1 MLGVGLFAAFWA
13 VLLLRGTATDDRGR
27 MLVGLWIALFGALGL
42 ASLARSNPSP
52 VAGYDA
58 VSRAGGLLGAAVA
71 WPLSRVVSAYGA
83 AVVCLGLTPAEKR
96 GRELF
101 GEKCAV
107 CHTLAA
113 ANAIGKVG
121 PNLDTLQPPYT
132 LVLHTIE
139 NGCLQNPPTSG
150 SAQTCLGQGTMPS
163 NVVQGKDAIQVSQF
177 VAKVAGKE

>member
-13 VLLLRGTATDDRGR
+13 VL
-27 MLVGLWIALFGALGL
+27 GLIVFFIA
-42 ASLARSNPSP
+42 AR
-52 VAGYDA
+52 
-58 VSRAGGLLGAAVA
+58 GGLGGARATFQSQTRSGRASMGVIFAIVYVGFGVALPVVFFLGNKHNASA
-71 WPLSRVVSAYGA
+71 RVGMVK
-83 AVVCLGLTPAEKR
+83 LTPAEKR